1 MGLCRAI
8 MEIPRTHLRAGPDIG
23 FALTVGV
30 SQAFSIIVAGITG
43 SIEPWPL
50 RGDQWIDIW
59 IYSAYSYDTHI
70 SEHMISSSHRY
81 FIYFICKGMC
91 CMYKYSHTHT
101 YRYTYIYI
109 YILCIITHLHTYIY
123 IYIIHNKY
131 IYIHNY
137 IYIYIIIYIFTYH
150 IQITGNV
157 DGFVLWG
164 FTANACLGPFREG
177 WSAWVSLGL
186 GWR

>member
-1 MGLCRAI
+1 MCCIKENNHWFALSPKNPTVKKYAAFSWNGGIPKTMGFNTEIIYYLNDLGCHHFRKPPFLGLCRAI

-101 YRYTYIYI
+101 YRYTYIY
-109 YILCIITHLHTYIY
+109 Y
-123 IYIIHNKY
+123 
-131 IYIHNY
+131 
-137 IYIYIIIYIFTYH
+137 
-150 IQITGNV
+150 V
-157 DGFVLWG
+157 
-164 FTANACLGPFREG
+164 
-177 WSAWVSLGL
+177 
-186 GWR
+186 